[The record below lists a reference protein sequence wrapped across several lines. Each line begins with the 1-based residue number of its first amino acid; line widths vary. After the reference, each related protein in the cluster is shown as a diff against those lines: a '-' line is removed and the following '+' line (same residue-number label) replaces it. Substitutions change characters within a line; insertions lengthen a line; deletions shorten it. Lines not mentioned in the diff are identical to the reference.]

1 MAQGLNKSDIAEIF
15 LVEAGEHIQIINDGL
30 LALEADSENLS
41 VVDEIFR
48 SAHTIKG
55 SAAMLGFNVVSKLA
69 HKMEDL
75 LGKIRSQEIKPTES
89 VITLLLQSID
99 TLAGQVENISNGI
112 GEDDS
117 LIPMFEDQYREFL
130 ESAPGPWNLPVTS
143 AEVKSPPSL
152 KKVDISKSELKAEPP
167 KAGLKTQ
174 TDSKPASTSKSLVA
188 PSEKQFAK
196 VNINDLNKLMNL
208 VGALVINQNR
218 LDQHISYLN
227 KVSTELNFSKAKLL
241 KVIRDF
247 KEKYEFSLFK
257 DSYRNLEIWGD
268 RTQET
273 RRNGEVERHRNE
285 GSGNIPMSPYL
296 SDSTTPQSESL
307 LEEFSELEFDKY
319 DDFNI
324 LSRSLMEISSDIS
337 EIIDQLNNFFEAF
350 EVESSQVR
358 SKTEQ
363 LQEGLTNIRMVP
375 VGNLF
380 NRFHR
385 PVRDVSKEEGKEVIL
400 LTAGEETRLDK
411 TVIEEMADP
420 LMHLV
425 RNAVSHGIE
434 PPDVREKLGKP
445 RVGTISLSAYQQGSQ
460 IIIEIRDDGTG
471 MDPQKLRETAVKK
484 GIKSQAEVE
493 RLSDPETYQLI
504 FLPGFSTKEKV
515 TSVSGRG
522 VGMDV
527 VKTNLIKLGGSI
539 DIKSELGKGTL
550 FVIKLPLTLI
560 IYQALLVRVGGQEF
574 AIPLNAV
581 EETLRVTPSQIHV
594 VTGQEVIR
602 IRDQILSFIR
612 LSKLL
617 QLPEVESPIQEK
629 SSKPT
634 YLPVIILG
642 SVERK
647 IAVKVDELIGQ
658 QLIVIKPLGD
668 YLKRARMFSGATISG
683 EGNVRLILDVS
694 YILETVAG
702 QARDHTSWIMGREQ
716 GPEEDKGEIEED
728 EELPTDSHKHI
739 PEVLVADDSISIRK
753 VLSHFLNQAGY
764 TVQVAHDGLEAWN
777 KLNSSRRFDLL
788 ITDLEMPKMHGY
800 ELITKVRNS
809 PELRDLPIIV
819 LTSRAGEKHYQKA
832 ITLGANDYLIKPFDE
847 KKLLES
853 VQKLLPSTPV
863 IPSR

>member
-1 MAQGLNKSDIAEIF
+1 MTQGLNKSEIAEIF
-15 LVEAGEHIQIINDGL
+15 LVEAGEHIQVINDGL
-30 LALEADSENLS
+30 LALEANSENIGI
-41 VVDEIFR
+41 VDEIFR

-75 LGKIRSQEIKPTES
+75 LGKIRSQEIKPTEP

-99 TLAGQVENISNGI
+99 ALASQVENISNGT

-130 ESAPGPWNLPVTS
+130 ESDLGTGTPV
-143 AEVKSPPSL
+143 EVKPSTFVKKVQTSKPELKVEIPPS
-152 KKVDISKSELKAEPP
+152 E
-167 KAGLKTQ
+167 LKTQ
-174 TDSKPASTSKSLVA
+174 TDSKSAPTSKSLVA

-247 KEKYEFSLFK
+247 KEKYEYSLFR
-257 DSYRNLEIWGD
+257 DPNGD
-268 RTQET
+268 AETWRRGDTET
-273 RRNGEVERHRNE
+273 RRHGDAETQRHSPPSLSPHLPTSPHPEDLLNG
-285 GSGNIPMSPYL
+285 
-296 SDSTTPQSESL
+296 
-307 LEEFSELEFDKY
+307 FSELEFDKY

-324 LSRSLMEISSDIS
+324 LSRSLIEIGSDIS

-358 SKTEQ
+358 STTEQ

-375 VGNLF
+375 VSNLF

-385 PVRDVSKEEGKEVIL
+385 PVRDVSKEEGKEVVLI
-400 LTAGEETRLDK
+400 TAGEETRLDK

-445 RVGTISLSAYQQGSQ
+445 RVGTISLNAYQQGSQ
-460 IIIEIRDDGTG
+460 IIIEIRDDGAG
-471 MDPQKLRETAVKK
+471 MNPQKLRETAVKK
-484 GIKSQAEVE
+484 GIKSQAEVD

-527 VKTNLIKLGGSI
+527 VKTNLTKLGGSI
-539 DIKSELGKGTL
+539 DIKSEPGKGTL

-574 AIPLNAV
+574 AIPLNSV
-581 EETLRVTPSQIHV
+581 EETLRVTPNQIHV

-602 IRDQILSFIR
+602 IRDQILTFIR
-612 LSKLL
+612 LNKLL
-617 QLPEVESPIQEK
+617 QLSEVEPPLPEG
-629 SSKPT
+629 SSKSP

-683 EGNVRLILDVS
+683 EGAVRLILDAS

-702 QARDHTSWIMGREQ
+702 QAEEARPWIVGNE
-716 GPEEDKGEIEED
+716 PEIKEGKGEIEEH
-728 EELPTDSHKHI
+728 EEVLPDSHEHI
-739 PEVLVADDSISIRK
+739 PEVLIADDSISIRK
-753 VLSHFLNQAGY
+753 VVSHFLNQAGY

-777 KLNSSRRFDLL
+777 KLNSPHRFDLL

-800 ELITKVRNS
+800 ELIAKVRS
-809 PELRDLPIIV
+809 KPELQDLPIIV

-832 ITLGANDYLIKPFDE
+832 IALGANDYLVKPFDDR
-847 KKLLES
+847 KLLES
-853 VQKLLPSTPV
+853 VQKLLQSPV
-863 IPSR
+863 TLSR

>member
-1 MAQGLNKSDIAEIF
+1 MTQGLNKSEIAEIF
-15 LVEAGEHIQIINDGL
+15 LVEAGEHIQVINDGL
-30 LALEADSENLS
+30 LALEANSENIG

-75 LGKIRSQEIKPTES
+75 LGKIRSQEIKPTEP

-99 TLAGQVENISNGI
+99 ALASQVENISNGI

-130 ESAPGPWNLPVTS
+130 EPDLGTGTS
-143 AEVKSPPSL
+143 AEVKSPPSV
-152 KKVDISKSELKAEPP
+152 KKVQTSKSELKVETPP
-167 KAGLKTQ
+167 SELKTQ
-174 TDSKPASTSKSLVA
+174 TDSKSAPMSKSLVA

-247 KEKYEFSLFK
+247 KEKYEFSLFR
-257 DSYRNLEIWGD
+257 DPNGSAETWGRGD
-268 RTQET
+268 IRTWSSGTRRHGDTET
-273 RRNGEVERHRNE
+273 RRHF
-285 GSGNIPMSPYL
+285 
-296 SDSTTPQSESL
+296 SESL
-307 LEEFSELEFDKY
+307 SPHIPTSPHPEDLLNGFSELEFDKY

-324 LSRSLMEISSDIS
+324 LSRSLIEIGSDIS
-337 EIIDQLNNFFEAF
+337 EIIDQLHNFFEAF

-358 SKTEQ
+358 STTEQ

-385 PVRDVSKEEGKEVIL
+385 PVRDVSKEEGKEVVL
-400 LTAGEETRLDK
+400 TTAGEETRLDK

-445 RVGTISLSAYQQGSQ
+445 RVGTISLNAYQQGSQ
-460 IIIEIRDDGTG
+460 IIIEIRDDGAG
-471 MDPQKLRETAVKK
+471 MNPQKLRETAVKR
-484 GIKSQAEVE
+484 GIKSQAEVD
-493 RLSDPETYQLI
+493 RLSDTEAYQLI
-504 FLPGFSTKEKV
+504 FLPGFSTKEKI

-527 VKTNLIKLGGSI
+527 VKTNLTKLGGSI
-539 DIKSELGKGTL
+539 DIKSEPGKGTL
-550 FVIKLPLTLI
+550 FMIKLPLTLV
-560 IYQALLVRVGGQEF
+560 IYQALLVQAGGQEF
-574 AIPLNAV
+574 AIPLNSV
-581 EETLRVTPSQIHV
+581 EETLRVTPNQIHV

-602 IRDQILSFIR
+602 IRDQILTFIR
-612 LSKLL
+612 LNKLL
-617 QLPEVESPIQEK
+617 QLSEVEPSIPEK
-629 SSKPT
+629 SSKPS

-668 YLKRARMFSGATISG
+668 YLKRVRMFSGATISG
-683 EGNVRLILDVS
+683 EGTVRLILDVS

-702 QARDHTSWIMGREQ
+702 QV
-716 GPEEDKGEIEED
+716 EEDRPWITGSEQEIEEGKGEIEEED
-728 EELPTDSHKHI
+728 EEGSTDSDKHI
-739 PEVLVADDSISIRK
+739 PEVLIADDSISIRK
-753 VLSHFLNQAGY
+753 VVSHFLNQAGY
-764 TVQVAHDGLEAWN
+764 AVQVAHDGLEAWN
-777 KLNSSRRFDLL
+777 KLNSPHRFDLL

-800 ELITKVRNS
+800 ELITKVRNK
-809 PELRDLPIIV
+809 PELQDLPIIV

-832 ITLGANDYLIKPFDE
+832 TALGANDYLVKPFDD

-853 VQKLLPSTPV
+853 VQKLLQSPV
-863 IPSR
+863 IPSP